1 MLNKKYIGKHKGEL
15 DTPCL
20 VIDKSKLIDNLELMR
35 DLAKQ
40 KKVNLRPHA
49 KTHKCSQLARLQLQ
63 YGANGIC
70 VTKVS
75 EALVMARAGISGL
88 LITSPIVTF
97 GKFEIL
103 REVLDLA
110 PDTLLVVDNHLNA
123 TELNGFCQKHDCK
136 LNVLLDIDG
145 GIGRT
150 GVAPDNAIEVALA
163 IDRLPNLLFRG
174 IQCYAGHLQHI
185 PDLTERRIRTHEV
198 LNRAGAIRRELLA
211 RGLNCEI
218 QTGSGTGTFSID
230 AELDCVTEIQPGSYC
245 VMDQEY
251 SNIDYK
257 ERKFLPAMTMLT
269 TVISTNHPTHVTVDA
284 GTKALYRVATK
295 PFVISHPDLQY
306 DWDGFGDEHGKVTAL
321 NDAKL
326 PNLGTVL
333 ELVVAHCDPT
343 INLFDYFY
351 ITEDDI
357 VVDCWEIDA
366 RGCCQ

>member
-1 MLNKKYIGKHKGEL
+1 MNKYLGKHKNEL
-15 DTPCL
+15 PTPSL
-20 VIDKSKLIDNLELMR
+20 VIDKSKLIKNLQLMR

-40 KKVNLRPHA
+40 KNVNLRPHA
-49 KTHKCSQLARLQLQ
+49 KTHKCSQLARLQLE
-63 YGANGIC
+63 YGAIGIC

-75 EALVMARAGISGL
+75 EALVMAKAGILGI
-88 LITSPIVTF
+88 LITSPIVSL
-97 GKFEIL
+97 GKFEVL
-103 REVLDLA
+103 HEVLSLA
-110 PDTLLVVDNHLNA
+110 PDTLLVVDSLCNA
-123 TELNGFCQKHDCK
+123 LELNEFCQKHGRR

-150 GVAPDNAIEVALA
+150 GVFPDNAIEVALA
-163 IDRLPNLLFRG
+163 IDKLSNLIFRG

-185 PDLTERRIRTHEV
+185 PDLTDRRIRTHEI
-198 LNRAGAIRRELLA
+198 LARAGVIKRELLA

-230 AELDCVTEIQPGSYC
+230 AELDYVTEIQPGSYC

-251 SNIDYK
+251 SNIEYK
-257 ERKFLPAMTMLT
+257 EHKFLPAMTMLT
-269 TVISTNHPTHVTVDA
+269 TVISTNHGNHVTVDA

-321 NDAKL
+321 NGGKL
-326 PNLGTVL
+326 PNLGTIL

-351 ITEDDI
+351 ITEND
-357 VVDCWEIDA
+357 VVIDCWEIDA

>member
-1 MLNKKYIGKHKGEL
+1 MNKYIGKHKNEL
-15 DTPCL
+15 PTPSL
-20 VIDKSKLIDNLELMR
+20 VIDKNKLIYNLELMR

-49 KTHKCSQLARLQLQ
+49 KTHKCSQLARLQLE
-63 YGANGIC
+63 YGAIGIC

-75 EALVMARAGISGL
+75 EALIMAKAGITGI
-88 LITSPIVTF
+88 LITSPIVSF
-97 GKFEIL
+97 GKFAVL
-103 REVLDLA
+103 LEVLDLA
-110 PDTLLVVDNHLNA
+110 PDTLLVVDSLSNALQLN
-123 TELNGFCQKHDCK
+123 EFCQKHSCK
-136 LNVLLDIDG
+136 LNILLDIDG
-145 GIGRT
+145 GISRT
-150 GVAPDNAIEVALA
+150 GVSPDNAIELALA
-163 IDRLPNLLFRG
+163 IDKLPNLLFRG

-185 PDLTERRIRTHEV
+185 PDLAERRIRTHEILSSV
-198 LNRAGAIRRELLA
+198 GLIKRELLVG
-211 RGLNCEI
+211 GLNCEI

-251 SNIDYK
+251 SNIEYK
-257 ERKFLPAMTMLT
+257 EPKFLPAMTMLT
-269 TVISTNHPTHVTVDA
+269 TVISTNQDTHVTVDA

-321 NDAKL
+321 NGAKL
-326 PNLGTVL
+326 PDLGEVL

-351 ITEDDI
+351 ITDNDT
-357 VVDCWEIDA
+357 VVDYWKIDA